1 MSPTPKR
8 PDPVQCPYCQTWND
22 PQRGSKR
29 CRECKAEIMHMSGTE
44 TAITPF
50 AFPATGEPVRTVTVD
65 GQPWFIAADV
75 CAVLGYS
82 NGRMAVGNLPERMKS
97 SVTILDGTPGNPNR
111 AIVSEPGVYRL
122 AMRSNLPDAEA
133 FQDWIAEDVVPS
145 VRRTGSYAATTQR
158 ELSRKELARYWYEA
172 EERAESAE
180 RRAAELE
187 APAEAW
193 NTLAS
198 ADPDYSARE
207 AAYILNRDPSISTGQ
222 NRLLNELRR
231 MRVIDSRDIPYAT
244 HERHVRLRPRT
255 YTNRATGDEH
265 AAKSQVRITA
275 EGLAYLHKKLGGTA
289 PLDLRETEN
298 A

>member
-1 MSPTPKR
+1 VFSGGRWGQQTVFDLRLTRYACYLVAMNG
-8 PDPVQCPYCQTWND
+8 DP
-22 PQRGSKR
+22 R
-29 CRECKAEIMHMSGTE
+29 KAEIAAAQTYFAIKTREAETTAPAALDMS
-44 TAITPF
+44 TA
-50 AFPATGEPVRTVTVD
+50 A
-65 GQPWFIAADV
+65 
-75 CAVLGYS
+75 
-82 NGRMAVGNLPERMKS
+82 GRMQVLSM
-97 SVTILDGTPGNPNR
+97 
-111 AIVSEPGVYRL
+111 
-122 AMRSNLPDAEA
+122 AMA
-133 FQDWIAEDVVPS
+133 
-145 VRRTGSYAATTQR
+145 
-158 ELSRKELARYWYEA
+158 
-172 EERAESAE
+172 AE
-180 RRAAELE
+180 RRALAAEAKAAELE